1 MEHHEKSRKCLY
13 IRRFGIFYF
22 PVFGVEKWKIQ
33 IGKTISILFIDI
45 IRSIDL
51 PQPEWYNHLVI
62 SVRLR
67 M

>member
-1 MEHHEKSRKCLY
+1 MLVYQAFRDFLF
-13 IRRFGIFYF
+13 FGFR
-22 PVFGVEKWKIQ
+22 VKWRGIP
-33 IGKTISILFIDI
+33 IEKTISILFIDI